1 MIILLNVRTLDQFM
15 MKRFFFIWRI
25 RRNLKSISSF
35 PFFLQRL
42 NSWKEKDL
50 YEAISRLEESRM
62 ILMEKVGKY
71 QGRKIEVVEELNSHF
86 GDGKFSQNWN
96 LKRIVEKMSEP
107 PKPKKGNSHFLVQWI
122 WSFLNPWNWNRNWN
136 WNWNKTTK
144 IAIKLALVSVSI
156 SYSLRFCSSRRKI
169 VLFGDSKAAREKDI
183 LHSDS
188 KIPLDVF
195 HGRGWFWFWYPLIA

>member
-1 MIILLNVRTLDQFM
+1 
-15 MKRFFFIWRI
+15 
-25 RRNLKSISSF
+25 
-35 PFFLQRL
+35 
-42 NSWKEKDL
+42 
-50 YEAISRLEESRM
+50 M

-107 PKPKKGNSHFLVQWI
+107 PRPKKGNYHFLVQWI
-122 WSFLNPWNWNRNWN
+122 WSFLNPWNWNWN
-136 WNWNKTTK
+136 WHKTTK

-156 SYSLRFCSSRRKI
+156 SYTLRFCSSRRKI
-169 VLFGDSKAAREKDI
+169 VLFGDSKTAREKDI
-183 LHSDS
+183 LHSDL

-195 HGRGWFWFWYPLIA
+195 HGRG